1 MVLFFWPTLCCDIY
15 LYYNRVFKL
24 INFYINANVYVQV
37 LLATLM
43 TWGITALGA
52 AIVFFFKKVNGLVLD
67 AMMGLSAGVMISAS
81 FWSLL
86 NPAINTANS
95 LGMISWLVVSL
106 GFLIGCIILIFSDI
120 MFGRFLSKKKSPN
133 IKGIKRS
140 LMLIF
145 SITLHNIPEG
155 LAIGVAFGSIASG
168 AKEATLAAAFMLA
181 VGVGIQNFPEG
192 TAVSLPLRR
201 ENMSRLK
208 SFIYGMLSGIVEPI
222 AGILGCF
229 LVIYVENILPFF
241 LSFAAGAMIYV
252 AVSELIPESQN
263 NKHKNLMSFF
273 TILGFVIMM
282 MLDVAFG

>member
-1 MVLFFWPTLCCDIY
+1 M
-15 LYYNRVFKL
+15 
-24 INFYINANVYVQV
+24 INFYINANVYIQV

-43 TWGITALGA
+43 TFGITALGA
-52 AIVFFFKKVNGLVLD
+52 ALVFFFKKVNGTILD
-67 AMMGLSAGVMISAS
+67 AMMGLSAGIMISAS

-86 NPAINTANS
+86 NPAIDTANNN
-95 LGMISWLVVSL
+95 GMNAWLIVSL
-106 GFLIGCIILIFSDI
+106 GFFVGSVILILCDI
-120 MFGRFLSKKKSPN
+120 LFDKFLTKKIVGN

-155 LAIGVAFGSIASG
+155 LAIGVAFGSLLSG
-168 AKEATLAAAFMLA
+168 AKDATLASAFMLA

-201 ENMSRLK
+201 EGMSRFK
-208 SFIYGMLSGIVEPI
+208 SFMYGALSGIVEPI
-222 AGILGCF
+222 AGLIGCF
-229 LVIYVENILPFF
+229 LVIYVKNILPFF

-252 AVSELIPESQN
+252 AVSELIPESQKS
-263 NKHKNLMSFF
+263 KHQNIISFF

-282 MLDVAFG
+282 MLDVSLG